1 MNLLRITIAI
11 CTLLLGFA
19 ALNRGFPMT
28 LPYWLLWLLF
38 WLTAF
43 VALFRFVTWDRPGT
57 PAAICA
63 ATLLLLYLLPL
74 DKLSRYIEFK
84 RNEAEFADIMNRIHA
99 GTIAPEPA
107 AHTPGLPGRH
117 YRTRNKK
124 VVVAERNGQDVIC
137 FCGYGDYYAPNEG
150 FVYAPSGSESKSQLQ
165 RINEDWYYGR
175 P

>member
-1 MNLLRITIAI
+1 MNLLQITIAI

-28 LPYWLLWLLF
+28 WPYLVLWLLY
-38 WLTAF
+38 WLTTGG
-43 VALFRFVTWDRPGT
+43 ALFRVVTRDRPGA
-57 PAAICA
+57 PAAVCA
-63 ATLLLLYLLPL
+63 ATLLLVYLLPL

-84 RNEAEFADIMNRIHA
+84 RNEAEFAEIVNRIHA

-117 YRTRNKK
+117 YRTGNKK
-124 VVVAERNGQDVIC
+124 VVVAERNGKEVVC
-137 FCGYGDYYAPNEG
+137 CCGYGDYYGPNEG
-150 FVYAPSGSESKSQLQ
+150 YVFARSSAGSKSQRQ
-165 RINEDWYYGR
+165 RINEHWYYGR

>member
-1 MNLLRITIAI
+1 MTWPYLVVWLL
-11 CTLLLGFA
+11 
-19 ALNRGFPMT
+19 
-28 LPYWLLWLLF
+28 YWL
-38 WLTAF
+38 TTG
-43 VALFRFVTWDRPGT
+43 VALFRFVTRDRPGP

-63 ATLLLLYLLPL
+63 ATLLLVYLLPL

-84 RNEAEFADIMNRIHA
+84 RNEAEFAEIVNRIHA

-107 AHTPGLPGRH
+107 AHTPGLPGRQ
-117 YRTRNKK
+117 YRTGKKK

-150 FVYAPSGSESKSQLQ
+150 FVYAPSDGESKSQRQ
-165 RINEDWYYGR
+165 RIKANWYYGH